1 MQHIASPTPAGSD
14 LGSKASAEATM
25 AHVEQVRLLVLG
37 MEERLRVREEKLAK
51 TMEKADQESHRFE
64 VLSKD
69 ARPVK
74 S

>member
-1 MQHIASPTPAGSD
+1 MHVSPNPAGGN
-14 LGSKASAEATM
+14 LNSKAGVEATM

-37 MEERLRVREEKLAK
+37 MEERLRVREEKLVK

-69 ARPVK
+69 ALRTK
-74 S
+74 C